1 MECADELNLDL
12 VVMKNESKI
21 AICRLMNYDRYRYRQ
36 EKIKKENQKLN
47 RNKLKEVRFRP
58 MIAEHDLK
66 VKANTI
72 DRLLKS
78 KSTIKITINYR
89 GREVNNIGNS
99 GRLMDRILEHI
110 SIKHNIVNKIKI
122 EGNRAHMTISPYN
135 INK

>member
-1 MECADELNLDL
+1 
-12 VVMKNESKI
+12 MKNESKI

-99 GRLMDRILEHI
+99 GSLMDRILEHV
-110 SIKHNIVNKIKI
+110 SIKYNIVNKIKI
-122 EGNRAHMTISPYN
+122 EENRAHITISPYN